1 MRGRF
6 PKAVELPQVR
16 RKLND
21 LRKLEHELRTAL
33 CSCKKELYKR
43 FARCPLLRDPT
54 PSRRTWRGE
63 GLYVRTLH
71 GESTTRHLLCALRGQ
86 SVRFSLHRDGAPAV
100 GTSTRRHSYH
110 QPVPAFSC
118 LGRVHPQTD

>member
-1 MRGRF
+1 MRGRS

-21 LRKLEHELRTAL
+21 LHKLEHELRTAL
-33 CSCKKELYKR
+33 CSCKKELHKR
-43 FARCPLLRDPT
+43 SARCPLLRDPP
-54 PSRRTWRGE
+54 PSRRTWRG

-71 GESTTRHLLCALRGQ
+71 GERTTRHLLCALRGQ

-100 GTSTRRHSYH
+100 GTSARRQSSHL
-110 QPVPAFSC
+110 PVPALSC
-118 LGRVHPQTD
+118 LGRVHPQAD

>member
-1 MRGRF
+1 MRGRS

-16 RKLND
+16 GKLND
-21 LRKLEHELRTAL
+21 LHKLEHELRMAL
-33 CSCKKELYKR
+33 YSCKKELRKR
-43 FARCPLLRDPT
+43 CARCPLLRDPT
-54 PSRRTWRGE
+54 PSRRIWRG

-86 SVRFSLHRDGAPAV
+86 SARFSSHRDGAPAV
-100 GTSTRRHSYH
+100 GTSARRHTYH

-118 LGRVHPQTD
+118 LGRVHPQAD